1 MKSAL
6 VPKGCL
12 QFPLDTETLKL
23 LLVWNSY
30 RIVLHYLKY
39 SITNNYLY
47 ITFKDIGKYTEGDWM
62 GVQLK
67 LPLLL

>member
-6 VPKGCL
+6 APKGCL
-12 QFPLDTETLKL
+12 QFPLDTETFEASFGLEFIQ
-23 LLVWNSY
+23 NC
-30 RIVLHYLKY
+30 LHYLKY